1 VIAWVIRK
9 ARRLGGRLD
18 AEADRVIDASLD
30 RLHEVVSAKLAAIRC
45 WLSSL
50 RKRRLSVTAGSA
62 I

>member
-1 VIAWVIRK
+1 
-9 ARRLGGRLD
+9 LD